1 MAENQQIQDPSE
13 IGTGGLKGLKSIEA
27 IEQEGLVRPT
37 PVISSREDYI
47 KAASSSLERAVPQEV
62 GFVGIN
68 DSYLD
73 KDITSIT
80 QLDDLANTR
89 GELQPWY
96 LQVGAGLAKGAVLAG
111 TTFADGILGTIVGL
125 GNAAATGTFS
135 GFWDNPFSNAMQQ
148 VNEWSEK
155 ALPNYYTEAEL
166 NDPWYT
172 NIFTSNFL
180 GDKFLKN
187 LGFTVGAFYSG
198 MVGSGAMSKVLG
210 LNKARQAFKGL

>member
-13 IGTGGLKGLKSIEA
+13 IGTGGLKGLKSIETL
-27 IEQEGLVRPT
+27 EQEGLVRPT

-96 LQVGAGLAKGAVLAG
+96 LQVGAGLAKGAVLEG
-111 TTFADGILGTIVGL
+111 T
-125 GNAAATGTFS
+125 
-135 GFWDNPFSNAMQQ
+135 
-148 VNEWSEK
+148 
-155 ALPNYYTEAEL
+155 
-166 NDPWYT
+166 
-172 NIFTSNFL
+172 
-180 GDKFLKN
+180 
-187 LGFTVGAFYSG
+187 
-198 MVGSGAMSKVLG
+198 
-210 LNKARQAFKGL
+210 